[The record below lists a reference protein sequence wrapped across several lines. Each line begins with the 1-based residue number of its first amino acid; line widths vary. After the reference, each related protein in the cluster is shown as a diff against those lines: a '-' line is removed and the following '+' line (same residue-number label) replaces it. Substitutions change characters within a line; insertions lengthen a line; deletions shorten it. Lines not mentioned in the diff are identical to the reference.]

1 MSLEAITQ
9 IGWLS
14 IKVTFLIGLGVY
26 TIFAFVLLRQEGR
39 MARLV
44 EASFE
49 PLVRVLV
56 YIHFFAALALLGAAF
71 FLL

>member
-1 MSLEAITQ
+1 MNLAMISHL
-9 IGWLS
+9 GWLA
-14 IKVTFLIGLGVY
+14 IKISFLIGLGVY
-26 TIFAFVLLRQEGR
+26 TIFAFVLVRQEGR

-49 PLVRVLV
+49 PVVRILV
-56 YIHFFAALALLGAAF
+56 YIHFFASLALFGAAF